1 MPHRSSIRGFTAYL
15 AMLGEQ
21 PSSSQAADQL
31 IEALV
36 QAVDVME
43 DIAQTDRGELTLV
56 LHRMVLCAQTQA
68 WWHGLMQKHS
78 CRALKTTGGA
88 PAEGRPAVV

>member
-36 QAVDVME
+36 EAVDVIKN
-43 DIAQTDRGELTLV
+43 IAQTGRGELTLV
-56 LHRMVLCAQTQA
+56 LHEM
-68 WWHGLMQKHS
+68 
-78 CRALKTTGGA
+78 ALLAHTKAIST
-88 PAEGRPAVV
+88 V